1 MYDGEADAIESFLK
15 PEYQYSGCS
24 TRTTTSW
31 LLHFGEDAR
40 VLGFDYD
47 DAALDV
53 RVGMRPDLTGH
64 GKGVG
69 FARAVLDFA
78 RRTYAPDAYRVTI
91 ATFNRRARQ
100 LCLARFRRKGASPG
114 PIRRAPAWSSSS
126 FDG

>member
-1 MYDGEADAIESFLK
+1 MFDKNNDVVGF
-15 PEYQYSGCS
+15 CN
-24 TRTTTSW
+24 
-31 LLHFGEDAR
+31 FGEDAR

-53 RVGMRPDLTGH
+53 GVEMRPDLTGH
-64 GKGVG
+64 DKGVG
-69 FARAVLDFA
+69 FARAVLDLA

-100 LCLARFRRKGASPG
+100 LCLALDFRRKGASSG